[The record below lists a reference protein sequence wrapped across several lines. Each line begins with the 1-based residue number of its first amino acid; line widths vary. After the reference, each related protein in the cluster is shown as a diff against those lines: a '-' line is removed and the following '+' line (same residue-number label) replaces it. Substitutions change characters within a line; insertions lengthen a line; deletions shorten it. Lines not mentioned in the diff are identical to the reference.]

1 MIDHVLSDLKHVK
14 NNIEEEFSVW
24 FKFAVDMAASVGI
37 HPDKPRTAKCWSNFK
52 NNVPSTDN
60 ESYYH
65 QSIDI
70 PVMVNLINNLED
82 RMADRS
88 HTEPISLLPLVCL
101 SKQFDIDLTVNKLI
115 KNFGNGLQCIVPTVF
130 RSELKF
136 WVKQ

>member
-1 MIDHVLSDLKHVK
+1 MIDQVL
-14 NNIEEEFSVW
+14 NIEEEFSAW
-24 FKFAVDMAASVGI
+24 FKFADDMGASVGI
-37 HPDKPRTAKCWSNFK
+37 NPDKPRTAKCWSNFK
-52 NNVPSTDN
+52 NNVSSTDN
-60 ESYYH
+60 ESYHRRY
-65 QSIDI
+65 IAI